1 MFTIAKRNN
10 DKVSFLYKDH
20 TGRYLFS
27 GYSNM
32 TFNTEEEALQFIY
45 YNSDCVKHL
54 MKKDETLYVLPV
66 GKKKEDIKVV
76 LQE

>member
-1 MFTIAKRNN
+1 
-10 DKVSFLYKDH
+10 
-20 TGRYLFS
+20 
-27 GYSNM
+27 M